1 MKGFASTSAFP
12 VPALGVEGNGGRN
25 TFIGPGLANLN
36 AQFSKA
42 VTYERFTLQFRADIF
57 NVFNRVNLTQPIS
70 DLSNGQFG
78 FSTSQSIPRSS
89 QFGLHLSF

>member
-42 VTYERFTLQFRADIF
+42 VTFERFTLQFRADIF

-70 DLSNGQFG
+70 DLSDGQFG